1 MIFILAQASKESH
14 SDYTCY
20 LLKIDLKFTDVTLI
34 PQLCRTLT
42 LIPSAGAVPTFTIP
56 RSDLGENAIIVP
68 ALRRFSLATKVVFKG
83 HHMPE
88 IFCIRLSLDTVSDS
102 EPLEL
107 DEESPTG
114 TKREDIDSTQ
124 TPCLTASAPGEL
136 EAVKLPDLDLG
147 LANDWGRKSIKWVQ
161 SSGILRSSRVVIK
174 AWGSNGCRLFVVDFV
189 RSSEMSWDLDSAV
202 YAFICIHPRRRSPSS
217 TVADWDNG

>member
-1 MIFILAQASKESH
+1 
-14 SDYTCY
+14 
-20 LLKIDLKFTDVTLI
+20 
-34 PQLCRTLT
+34 
-42 LIPSAGAVPTFTIP
+42 
-56 RSDLGENAIIVP
+56 
-68 ALRRFSLATKVVFKG
+68 
-83 HHMPE
+83 MPE